1 MSDRAIEF
9 DNVSKSYRGARN
21 YRALRDDVRA
31 VGRRLTRREGANE
44 RPAAIHALRDVSFEI
59 ERGSATALVGLNG
72 AGKTTALRLM
82 CRIAYPSEGSVRVWG
97 RVGALMEVG
106 TGMHPELTGREN
118 VQLYG
123 RMLGHKS
130 AEIRRR
136 FDAIVDFAGLP
147 AAMDQPV
154 KQYSSGMQL
163 RLGFSIA
170 AHLEPDVL
178 LVDEAIAVG
187 DAGFQYRCVERMGE
201 LVRTGVTIVFVSHDM
216 SAVETLCDRVILLDQ
231 GQIRAD
237 GSARDVVA
245 SYLREVHA
253 SRLEAD
259 PKAGAGGAYGFEILK
274 VSLHDATG
282 AEVASVPTG
291 ASVTIRFHYRA
302 ARDVVKPI
310 FSVGIGDGRIGV
322 FALASMLFD
331 GEAPEVLR
339 GEGQLDCTFE
349 SLPLFPRTYEIW
361 ASVRG
366 SSGFGDLVDWQRFR
380 MLGVEG
386 EIGGSGI
393 GAAAH
398 SLEDAPVK
406 LPYTWRTGGDGA

>member
-1 MSDRAIEF
+1 
-9 DNVSKSYRGARN
+9 
-21 YRALRDDVRA
+21 
-31 VGRRLTRREGANE
+31 
-44 RPAAIHALRDVSFEI
+44 
-59 ERGSATALVGLNG
+59 
-72 AGKTTALRLM
+72 
-82 CRIAYPSEGSVRVWG
+82 
-97 RVGALMEVG
+97 
-106 TGMHPELTGREN
+106 
-118 VQLYG
+118 
-123 RMLGHKS
+123 
-130 AEIRRR
+130 
-136 FDAIVDFAGLP
+136 
-147 AAMDQPV
+147 
-154 KQYSSGMQL
+154 MQL